1 MHPLYPDKLR
11 LKTIIVEKSNNN
23 RNKNIYFVKK
33 AQLGV
38 YVNSASN
45 SKGFDKKRKILME
58 VGGGGGGVNDYGN
71 PRAWGIKHF

>member
-11 LKTIIVEKSNNN
+11 LKTIIVEKNNN
-23 RNKNIYFVKK
+23 KRNKNIYFVKK

-38 YVNSASN
+38 YGNSASN

-58 VGGGGGGVNDYGN
+58 VGGGGVVNDYGIA
-71 PRAWGIKHF
+71 RAWGIKHF

>member
-11 LKTIIVEKSNNN
+11 LKTIIVEKKNNN
-23 RNKNIYFVKK
+23 RNKNIYFEKEPNWVYN
-33 AQLGV
+33 

-58 VGGGGGGVNDYGN
+58 VVGGGVGG
-71 PRAWGIKHF
+71 WGG